1 MLQWSQLSIE
11 EERGGTEEGCHH
23 LEIMVIKV
31 FRKLGWRQQ
40 RRIGGLSFPQLSAG
54 SLLSVAFCF
63 DSILRICRRTQE
75 LYWMALLIHSW
86 MLVAGMLFIPESKK

>member
-40 RRIGGLSFPQLSAG
+40 RRIGGLSFPQ
-54 SLLSVAFCF
+54 FTHC
-63 DSILRICRRTQE
+63 
-75 LYWMALLIHSW
+75 
-86 MLVAGMLFIPESKK
+86 